1 MSVFCPKCQKRT
13 YNEYICDLCQ
23 YEIKKKPM
31 INPLDQYS
39 QNSRSFNIRKELES
53 NPLNVIIAIA
63 VSIIAIIGIYFA
75 YNKYQENRQV
85 KRLMVKTFGTDD
97 MDEII
102 DNQDKMMKKA
112 SQDYERAMR
121 EMNRQIQGIG
131 KQ

>member
-13 YNEYICDLCQ
+13 YNEYVCDHCQ

-39 QNSRSFNIRKELES
+39 GNSFNISKELER
-53 NPLNVIIAIA
+53 NPLNVVIAIA

-85 KRLMVKTFGTDD
+85 EKLMVKTFGTDD
-97 MDEII
+97 IDEII
-102 DNQDKMMKKA
+102 DNQEKMMQKA
-112 SQDYERAMR
+112 SKDLERAMGD
-121 EMNRQIQGIG
+121 MNRQVQGIG

>member
-13 YNEYICDLCQ
+13 YNEYVYDHCQ

-39 QNSRSFNIRKELES
+39 QNSRSSFNIAKELER

-63 VSIIAIIGIYFA
+63 VSIIAIIGICFA
-75 YNKYQENRQV
+75 YNKYQENRQMD
-85 KRLMVKTFGTDD
+85 KIMVKAFGTDD

-102 DNQDKMMKKA
+102 DNQEKKMKEA
-112 SQDYERAMR
+112 SENL
-121 EMNRQIQGIG
+121 ESTMNQMSRQIQGIG
-131 KQ
+131 K